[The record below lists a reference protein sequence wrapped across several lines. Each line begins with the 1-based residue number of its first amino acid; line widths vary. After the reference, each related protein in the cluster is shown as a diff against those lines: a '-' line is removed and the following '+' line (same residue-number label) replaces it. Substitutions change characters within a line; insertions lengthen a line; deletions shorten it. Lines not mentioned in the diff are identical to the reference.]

1 MIRIV
6 FFSFLWVFVCPLSIW
21 ADGKGAEASEK
32 VGPPSEVEETAKV
45 IQSGK
50 SEADS
55 SPPKQTEQPTESVKK
70 VDLSSGV
77 EETANV
83 IESGKSDPDP
93 AQPKQTEP
101 ATVSGKNES
110 KANETGETAKLTEAL
125 KSEAKSGSLKQ
136 TELAAKSGK
145 KDSESGQPE
154 KGLLS
159 VGKKSESDLL
169 QSKGEEATS
178 EKRDSLGAKE
188 GTKLKVSDTK
198 SVSKEK
204 EITTKVGK
212 GKKDS
217 VVPIIRTLEAIAE
230 KDGGYLF
237 AGKILA
243 DGGSAVLAAGIELS
257 PDMKFKKTTKLAFS
271 LQDGESS
278 YRVKTKNLGAG
289 TRVFYR
295 AYVRNSE
302 ESNLGSVKK
311 LKTTALLEKE
321 GWWKKGED
329 LGAGWRK
336 SKWFGAFRK
345 QAELNWVYHEKLGW
359 AYVVSDQRDGL
370 WLWQGENGWTWT
382 QEGAW
387 PCLWSNQSGS
397 WLCFL
402 GKLEGKPIFYDYQA
416 RRIRNLPQKAQKNEK
431 NKVATETTTTS
442 KAAGK
447 ALVDSVLDGGKA
459 IVREKAEETPKS
471 AEPVVPRK
479 DVVKEALTGSAKA
492 DDLSKTDSA
501 KIISE
506 ETAKSGGST
515 PTSSAKKVGAESGK
529 TVDLSKSQP
538 AKKSKEETDP
548 VRKLAEE
555 SDKVD
560 PLPKTDSSPKK
571 MEEIIE
577 TEPSKEK
584 PATTNGLPDT
594 DPDKKL
600 AEETAKS
607 DGLPKTDSEKI
618 PAEAPK
624 PTLK

>member
-1 MIRIV
+1 MVRTV
-6 FFSFLWVFVCPLSIW
+6 FFSFLWVLVFPLSIW
-21 ADGKGAEASEK
+21 ADGKGAEASGK
-32 VGPPSEVEETAKV
+32 VGPPSEVEEIAKV
-45 IQSGK
+45 TESGK
-50 SEADS
+50 SDADS
-55 SPPKQTEQPTESVKK
+55 GPPKQTEQPVESGKK
-70 VDLSSGV
+70 EGKSSGV
-77 EETANV
+77 EETVKVTEA
-83 IESGKSDPDP
+83 GKSEPESVS
-93 AQPKQTEP
+93 PKQAGP

-110 KANETGETAKLTEAL
+110 NANETGETAKLTEAL

-154 KGLLS
+154 KGLLLID
-159 VGKKSESDLL
+159 KKSERDLL

-188 GTKLKVSDTK
+188 GAKLKVSDTK
-198 SVSKEK
+198 SVSKDK
-204 EITTKVGK
+204 EITTRVGK

-217 VVPIIRTLEAIAE
+217 AVPIIRTLEAIAE
-230 KDGGYLF
+230 KDGSYLF

-271 LQDGESS
+271 LQDSESS

-416 RRIRNLPQKAQKNEK
+416 HRIRNLPQKAQKNEK

-471 AEPVVPRK
+471 
-479 DVVKEALTGSAKA
+479 
-492 DDLSKTDSA
+492 DSA
-501 KIISE
+501 KIIKE

-529 TVDLSKSQP
+529 TVDLSKPEP
-538 AKKSKEETDP
+538 AKKSKEETDS

-555 SDKVD
+555 SAKVD

-584 PATTNGLPDT
+584 PATTNGLPNT

-600 AEETAKS
+600 AEETAKF

>member
-1 MIRIV
+1 MIRTV
-6 FFSFLWVFVCPLSIW
+6 FFTFLWVFPLLIW
-21 ADGKGAEASEK
+21 ANGKGAEASGK
-32 VGPPSEVEETAKV
+32 VGPPSEVEETVKV
-45 IQSGK
+45 TESGK
-50 SEADS
+50 SDS
-55 SPPKQTEQPTESVKK
+55 DSGPPKQTEQPTESGKNEGK
-70 VDLSSGV
+70 VTEV
-77 EETANV
+77 EETGKVTKA
-83 IESGKSDPDP
+83 GKSDPKP
-93 AQPKQTEP
+93 VSPKQAEP
-101 ATVSGKNES
+101 ATVSGKNEG
-110 KANETGETAKLTEAL
+110 KANEVGEAG
-125 KSEAKSGSLKQ
+125 KSDLEPVSPKQ
-136 TELAAKSGK
+136 TELPAKSGK

-169 QSKGEEATS
+169 QSKREEATS
-178 EKRDSLGAKE
+178 EKKDSLVANEGAKLE
-188 GTKLKVSDTK
+188 VSDTQ
-198 SVSKEK
+198 SVSMAK

-217 VVPIIRTLEAIAE
+217 AVPIIRTLEAIAE

-237 AGKILA
+237 AGKVLA

-257 PDMKFKKTTKLAFS
+257 PDMKFQKTTKLAFS

-278 YRVKTKNLGAG
+278 YRVKAKKLGAG
-289 TRVFYR
+289 IRMFYR

-336 SKWFGAFRK
+336 SKWFGVFRK

-416 RRIRNLPQKAQKNEK
+416 RRIRNLPQKAQKKEK
-431 NKVATETTTTS
+431 NKVVVGNIAKQADAS
-442 KAAGK
+442 KASGKTVVDTGMEIAGEVDEKK
-447 ALVDSVLDGGKA
+447 AKPL
-459 IVREKAEETPKS
+459 
-471 AEPVVPRK
+471 EPVVLRK
-479 DVVKEALTGSAKA
+479 DVGA
-492 DDLSKTDSA
+492 D
-501 KIISE
+501 
-506 ETAKSGGST
+506 
-515 PTSSAKKVGAESGK
+515 SGK
-529 TVDLSKSQP
+529 TVDLSKSEP
-538 AKKSKEETDP
+538 AKKLKEETDP
-548 VRKLAEE
+548 VRKLADE
-555 SDKVD
+555 SAKVD
-560 PLPKTDSSPKK
+560 PLPKTDSAKK
-571 MEEIIE
+571 VGSAAGK
-577 TEPSKEK
+577 TVDSTSSGHAKEVGEANDK
-584 PATTNGLPDT
+584 T
-594 DPDKKL
+594 DR
-600 AEETAKS
+600 
-607 DGLPKTDSEKI
+607 LPKTDSEKI